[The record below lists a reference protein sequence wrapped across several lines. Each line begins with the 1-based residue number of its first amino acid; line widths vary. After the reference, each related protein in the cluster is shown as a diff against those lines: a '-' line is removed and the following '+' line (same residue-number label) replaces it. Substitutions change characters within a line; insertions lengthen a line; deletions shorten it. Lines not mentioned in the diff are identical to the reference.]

1 MRRRDNLSTQ
11 LGGIGAPRGRPQG
24 SSMLRDGAWSKDVP
38 GAVEWKQWLQLEGQ
52 ATASKRMDSKGSFD
66 AA

>member
-1 MRRRDNLSTQ
+1 
-11 LGGIGAPRGRPQG
+11 
-24 SSMLRDGAWSKDVP
+24 MLRDGAWSKDVP